1 MARKGYASMQYGLY
15 RIEDDATTTL
25 VSEHEDLL
33 TGIAAG
39 NYAVEVEDFDFAYS
53 LYGSDGARV
62 ATFKPRRI
70 GYREW
75 AIRSGRLRG
84 ENLHSLD
91 DRYDHD
97 VDELTRR

>member
-1 MARKGYASMQYGLY
+1 MQYGLY

-39 NYAVEVEDFDFAYS
+39 NYAVEVEDFDFSYG
-53 LYGSDGARV
+53 LYTDGVRL
-62 ATFKPRRI
+62 ATFAEGRI

-75 AIRSGRLRG
+75 AMRSGRLSG
-84 ENLHSLD
+84 DYIHSLD
-91 DRYDHD
+91 DKYEHD
-97 VDELTRR
+97 VDMAMSR

>member
-15 RIEDDATTTL
+15 RIEDDATTAL

-39 NYAVEVEDFDFAYS
+39 AYTVEVEDLDFAYS
-53 LYGSDGARV
+53 LESVDGCRV
-62 ATFKPRRI
+62 ATFREGRI

-75 AIRSGRLRG
+75 ALRTGRLDI
-84 ENLHSLD
+84 HSLD
-91 DRYDHD
+91 DKYDHD
-97 VDELTRR
+97 VDVAMSR